1 MPQAREAEWAWE
13 DALSTLRSIRG
24 ARPGAT
30 GDFASSQQRSSP
42 NRGRNAVSAQQRT
55 SALLELLRARQ
66 AGGSVLNEQLRD
78 ARLRGCEAVMER
90 WECMIFYR
98 RGVRALYVC
107 YCGWQQALRR
117 NKRVAIFR
125 AKRHRTKLCHIFL
138 VYRSVAV
145 ITAAKRRRLVRTRN
159 ILDCDNQCMCP
170 RGSPCADG
178 NLLTF

>member
-1 MPQAREAEWAWE
+1 MPQALEAEWAWE
-13 DALSTLRSIRG
+13 DALSTIRSIRG
-24 ARPGAT
+24 ARP

-42 NRGRNAVSAQQRT
+42 NRGHNAVTAQQRT

-66 AGGSVLNEQLRD
+66 AGGSVLNEELRD

-90 WECMIFYR
+90 WERMIFYR
-98 RGVRALYVC
+98 RGIRALYIC

-125 AKRHRTKLCHIFL
+125 AKRERAKLCHIFL
-138 VYRSVAV
+138 VHRSVAV
-145 ITAAKRRRLVRTRN
+145 ITAAKKRRLVRTRH
-159 ILDCDNQCMCP
+159 ILDCDHQCMCP
-170 RGSPCADG
+170 RDSPCADG